1 MHTRILPA
9 MQRISLPDVRF
20 RTDVVEAE
28 AQPLMRVRSRA
39 KRSQVAMPHQTD
51 NRKEFAAKA
60 KTRARIVLRDA
71 VAITSSDTVRQV
83 FEQAVTREIAHM
95 LERGSVAR
103 AITAFENAAAEI
115 HHALCPHGMRPC
127 VACGDQ

>member
-1 MHTRILPA
+1 

-28 AQPLMRVRSRA
+28 SQPEKSIYLANRSG
-39 KRSQVAMPHQTD
+39 VALPHQTD

-60 KTRARIVLRDA
+60 KTRAHVVLRDA
-71 VAITSSDTVRQV
+71 VATTSSDTVRQV

-95 LERGSVAR
+95 LERGAMTR
-103 AITAFENAAAEI
+103 AITAFEDAAAEI